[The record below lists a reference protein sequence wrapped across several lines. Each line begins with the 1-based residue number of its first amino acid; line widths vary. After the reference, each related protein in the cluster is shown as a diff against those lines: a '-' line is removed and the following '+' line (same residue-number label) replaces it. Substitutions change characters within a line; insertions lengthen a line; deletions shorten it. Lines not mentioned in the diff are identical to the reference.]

1 MTRLIGAEPDH
12 FVARHPYA
20 GTIPNP
26 QTEGAVA

>member
-1 MTRLIGAEPDH
+1 MTRLIEAEPDH
-12 FVARHPYA
+12 VVACHLYT